1 MFYCC
6 FCRKT
11 CPRLCNN
18 FEVVDLIDQDR
29 MPSKEKI
36 TCSDGVVNLLFLICH
51 LGFIGLQFLIIVDLM
66 SNRDAQVFDVSVII
80 FDGANA
86 EQIKAKNYGA
96 FWHGFTSCVV
106 MLVSSLLSMGGG
118 STSLKS
124 KFNRLLKMTP
134 LADTIYM
141 FILGAKPLGSSFS
154 NMFATLTEKIPIT
167 FLNIYLAMHLWHGNH
182 LDRVDPTNNGHE
194 MAIYKYIWA
203 SFGMSVLSICISIAE
218 FEAGEAMDFEIA
230 DISQFSFYYIFLIL
244 YRFMELGS
252 RLILMACVGSTFMS
266 VVLVFDV
273 FAMALG
279 SLGFWA
285 GLILSPWLVAVQFM
299 PFTTIDIW
307 RTRDY
312 LPQHWALKLFEA
324 IVLIS
329 FASVVH
335 YSKGEAVTNNEKLQG
350 IISIMGERQRQMIFV
365 AIGMFLMQYVC
376 LFIVL
381 KIGHE
386 HYARSVPSPSEECSS
401 LFKAIRRETK
411 CCIKTICCCFFPD
424 PNRKKKRRNKKG
436 AAKVHVM
443 EQVEDL
449 EAANKTTGSSKKADD
464 IKVID
469 YKSDEE
475 LRTAENTQDQF
486 AALLKGD
493 NASMKKLDMDGEK
506 PKRRRTRSLK
516 RKGTMML

>member
-1 MFYCC
+1 MVFYCC
-6 FCRKT
+6 FCKKT
-11 CPRLCNN
+11 CPRLCGC
-18 FEVVDLIDQDR
+18 FELVDLIDQDR

-36 TCSDGVVNLLFLICH
+36 TCSDGVVNLFFLICH
-51 LGFIGLQFLIIVDLM
+51 LGFIVLQLLIITELM
-66 SNRDAQVFDVSVII
+66 GNPDAQVFDVSSII
-80 FDGANA
+80 FDDANS
-86 EQIKAKNYGA
+86 EQVKAKHYGA

-118 STSLKS
+118 SNSLKS
-124 KFNRLLKMTP
+124 KFNRLCKMTP

-141 FILGAKPLGSSFS
+141 FISGAKPLGSSFS

-167 FLNIYLAMHLWHGNH
+167 FLNIYLAMHLWHGKY
-182 LDRVDPTNNGHE
+182 LDRDDPTNNGEE
-194 MAIYKYIWA
+194 MIVYKYIWI
-203 SFGMSVLSICISIAE
+203 SFGMSVMSICISIAE

-230 DISQFSFYYIFLIL
+230 DISQFSFYYVFLIL

-266 VVLVFDV
+266 FVLVFDV
-273 FAMALG
+273 LAMTMG

-324 IVLIS
+324 
-329 FASVVH
+329 VVMIAFSIFVH
-335 YSKGEAVTNNEKLQG
+335 FTEGKSVTNNEKLQQ
-350 IISIMGERQRQMIFV
+350 IIYSMGERQRQMILV
-365 AIGMFLMQYVC
+365 AIGMFIMQYVC
-376 LFIVL
+376 LYIVL
-381 KIGHE
+381 RIGHDF
-386 HYARSVPSPSEECSS
+386 YARSVPSPSEECSS
-401 LFKAIRRETK
+401 LFKAIKRGCNS
-411 CCIKTICCCFFPD
+411 CCRIFCCCFFSD
-424 PNRKKKRRNKKG
+424 PNKKRKKHNSKG
-436 AAKVHVM
+436 SSSPKVHVAN
-443 EQVEDL
+443 QDL
-449 EAANKTTGSSKKADD
+449 ETATKQSLTGSSKSENDM
-464 IKVID
+464 KVVD

-475 LRTAENTQDQF
+475 IRNAESTHDQV
-486 AALLKGD
+486 ASLL
-493 NASMKKLDMDGEK
+493 MKKIDVDDEK